1 MKKFLSVFALGLAF
15 LGTQAFAANVIP
27 NLPTSLDTTNFLNV
41 AGLVVVALAVMW
53 AVKKAIGL
61 VRV

>member
-1 MKKFLSVFALGLAF
+1 MKKFLAIASSLF
-15 LGTQAFAANVIP
+15 LGASAFAANVIP
-27 NLPTSLDTTNFLNV
+27 NLPTSLDTSNFLNV
-41 AGLVVVALAVMW
+41 AGLVVVALAAMW

>member
-27 NLPTSLDTTNFLNV
+27 NLPTSLDTSNFLTV
-41 AGLVVVALAVMW
+41 SGLVVVALSVMW
-53 AVKKAIGL
+53 AVKKALGL